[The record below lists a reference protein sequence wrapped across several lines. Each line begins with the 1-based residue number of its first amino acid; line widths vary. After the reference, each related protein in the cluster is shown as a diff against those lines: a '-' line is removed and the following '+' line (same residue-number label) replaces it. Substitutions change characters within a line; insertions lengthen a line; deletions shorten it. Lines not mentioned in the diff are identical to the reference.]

1 MLAGLTRLPSI
12 GKSASNGVDYTS
24 ELLSVLVF
32 LFLWRLSLASLLV
45 VPLSPS
51 IICFVPSFFNIMISM
66 LVLLVSFSLYE
77 FFYFVFQGP
86 SIFCIVRVIMM
97 VSVVFG
103 FV

>member
-1 MLAGLTRLPSI
+1 
-12 GKSASNGVDYTS
+12 
-24 ELLSVLVF
+24 
-32 LFLWRLSLASLLV
+32 
-45 VPLSPS
+45 
-51 IICFVPSFFNIMISM
+51 MISM